1 MEEQTSL
8 LPRFIALENKLYA
21 ISIGIGNTL

>member
-8 LPRFIALENKLYA
+8 LPRFMAPENKLYA
-21 ISIGIGNTL
+21 ISIGMGNTL